1 MGFLQPNLPVVDRE
15 AWTRLPREERLEPL
29 ARHFA
34 LHGFG
39 SPDVLVVFY
48 AVKIVVYLALGWCF
62 VMTTPGIDGWFDVA
76 SWWSNPAVFFKFV
89 FWTMLFEVLG
99 LGCGF
104 GPLNLRFVPPM
115 GSFLYWLRPGTIRL
129 PPWADRNPIAG
140 GDTRTVIDVALYAGL
155 IAALLVTLVGSMP
168 RWEVLAVL
176 GCLALIGLR
185 DQTIFLAARG
195 EVYGSLAAAALF
207 PATDVV
213 TAAKFVMVI
222 IWFSAA
228 ASKLNRHFP
237 FVVAAMMAN
246 GPLIRSSSIKARLWR
261 DYPNDLRPGPLA
273 ATLAHGGTVVEFAA
287 PVVLLFSGG
296 GWVTTVAAVVMI
308 GFHLTILCSFPMGVP
323 LEWNVFMIIGIV
335 VLFVGNPG
343 LHLRSLGA
351 PWLLA
356 LLVIG
361 LVSIVV
367 YGNIRPDRVSFLPSM
382 RYYAGNWA
390 ATFWCFRGDSLDR
403 FEADVTAASLLP
415 HRQLEKVYGSAE
427 DAAIPLHMGYV
438 FRGFHTHGRALWTLV
453 DEVCEADE
461 VCGADDDVLVL
472 DGELV
477 AGTALGW
484 NFGDGHLH
492 DEQLIAALQRRC
504 HFGPGDVRIVF
515 LESQP
520 FHRSTQQYRLIDAA
534 TGLIGS
540 GYVEV
545 SDMIDRQ
552 PTAAGVPLHRTR
564 PGPAHG
570 SSS

>member
-1 MGFLQPNLPVVDRE
+1 MGFLQPNLPAVDHE
-15 AWTRLPREERLEPL
+15 AWSRLPREERLEPL
-29 ARHFA
+29 ATHFA
-34 LHGFG
+34 LYGFG
-39 SPDVLVVFY
+39 SPDVLIVFY
-48 AVKIVVYLALGWCF
+48 AVKIVLYLAIGWCF
-62 VMTTPGIDGWFDVA
+62 VMTTPGVDGWFDVA
-76 SWWSNPAVFFKFV
+76 SWWSNPTVFFKFA

-129 PPWADRNPIAG
+129 PPWPERNPIAG
-140 GDTRTVIDVALYAGL
+140 GDSRTVIDVALYAAL
-155 IAALLVTLVGSMP
+155 VVALLVTLIGSIP

-176 GCLALIGLR
+176 GCLTLIGLR

-195 EVYGSLAAAALF
+195 EVYGSIALAALF
-207 PATDVV
+207 PPGDVV
-213 TAAKFVMVI
+213 TAAKCVMVI
-222 IWFSAA
+222 IWFGAA

-246 GPLIRSSSIKARLWR
+246 GPLIRSTSITSKLWR

-273 ATLAHGGTVVEFAA
+273 AALAHGGTVVEFAA
-287 PVVLLFSGG
+287 PAVLLLSGG
-296 GWVTTVAAVVMI
+296 GWLTTLAAIVMI
-308 GFHLTILCSFPMGVP
+308 AFHLTILCSFPMGVP
-323 LEWNVFMIIGIV
+323 LEWNVFMIIGII
-335 VLFVGNPG
+335 VLFMGNPG
-343 LHLRSLGA
+343 LHLGSLSA
-351 PWLLA
+351 PWLLG

-361 LVSIVV
+361 LVALVV
-367 YGNIRPDRVSFLPSM
+367 YGNFKPDHVSFLPSM

-403 FEADVTAASLLP
+403 FESGVTAASLLP

-453 DEVCEADE
+453 DEVC
-461 VCGADDDVLVL
+461 GSDDDVVVL

-504 HFGPGDVRIVF
+504 HFRPGDVRVVF

-520 FHRSTQQYRLIDAA
+520 CHRARQSYRLIDAA

-545 SDMIDRQ
+545 ADMVERQ
-552 PTAAGVPLHRTR
+552 PTSADVPLHRME
-564 PGPAHG
+564 P
-570 SSS
+570 